1 MLGMMNC
8 QTENY
13 EFYASP
19 PSSAHQ
25 LRQSGTDQ
33 QQQSVEGLE
42 VFSKRKHKAQI
53 TYTDGRRLI
62 DGKLGEASRKEP
74 TKLWSRAIV
83 DNLTARRLRRES
95 SNRKEDEQKEG
106 EGSGQL
112 LHLVEEMGDRQRAEE
127 HQNSMKKGASATT
140 SKQKRKSSLC
150 SLLSRLKSRK
160 SSYAAINSSKSRTT
174 D

>member
-25 LRQSGTDQ
+25 LRQSGTE

-53 TYTDGRRLI
+53 TYTDCRRLI
-62 DGKLGEASRKEP
+62 DGKLGETSRKEP

-95 SNRKEDEQKEG
+95 SNRKEVEEGQG

-112 LHLVEEMGDRQRAEE
+112 LHPAEERDRQRAEE
-127 HQNSMKKGASATT
+127 QQQNSMERGASVTT

-160 SSYAAINSSKSRTT
+160 PSYAAINSSKSGTT